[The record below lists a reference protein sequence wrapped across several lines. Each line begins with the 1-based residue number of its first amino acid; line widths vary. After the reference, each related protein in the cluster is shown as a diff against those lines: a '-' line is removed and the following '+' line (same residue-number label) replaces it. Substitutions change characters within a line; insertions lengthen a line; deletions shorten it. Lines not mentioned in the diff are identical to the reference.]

1 MTPIGTFVSSPG
13 FFPVSMCNLQNYLG
27 GCPKVALRP
36 ELAGQHAHSV
46 QAEVVAFFPAGA

>member
-1 MTPIGTFVSSPG
+1 MLS
-13 FFPVSMCNLQNYLG
+13 YLG
-27 GCPKVALRP
+27 GCPKVARRP